1 MKYKKCTRC
10 GESRSTFMFDFNKN
24 GLLPYC
30 KDCEGK
36 PDPKDGL
43 TPPRT
48 YTPPPGDYVPDKG
61 AYFRNDGHPHIKSKG
76 QRC

>member
-48 YTPPPGDYVPDKG
+48 FVSTDAYVPDPA
-61 AYFRNDGHPHIKSKG
+61 AYYRNNGNTHIKSKG